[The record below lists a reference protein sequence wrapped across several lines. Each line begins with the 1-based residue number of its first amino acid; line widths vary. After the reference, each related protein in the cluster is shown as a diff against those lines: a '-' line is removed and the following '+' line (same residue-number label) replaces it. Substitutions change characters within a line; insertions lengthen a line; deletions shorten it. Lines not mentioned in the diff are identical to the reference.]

1 MDAWGRGLPQYA
13 ARTRSLTSTTVL
25 NAILM
30 FIDNVKL
37 ALDGCD
43 TLHDTRCTLHAAN
56 HTLNIRRK
64 KNISESLHP
73 TAILMSRKRSSV
85 VAVDAVPS
93 SDDARASASASAAV
107 YLGAPHQ
114 VVVAPAPVLPAVPSA
129 PASASKHP
137 EAPSVPP
144 LIPAEPPVA
153 APLPLAVLPAPA
165 VAPVPPVAP
174 LSPGRNRQLFIASM
188 TPQHMTC
195 DLGDA
200 VVGQGVKHNLIAIV
214 IACFPIQNGPPAR
227 RHIMVRDSHGCTGL
241 TVWHADVHKFP
252 KEILGGVITITRA
265 SVSMYQGKKNLVLS
279 KESTVHM
286 NTVSPSPMA
295 DWWASLARQP
305 PLPLPSAVIAADNSV
320 INVFGVL
327 AFVSNEVK
335 LVNGLT
341 RRVTSVHMV
350 SPTAK
355 FQLRGWDLEDAT
367 LQSFALLTDKIVN
380 VSRVRISSF
389 AEIRVGD
396 FMESPLGTSV
406 VPYHDA
412 ELQQFWD
419 N

>member
-1 MDAWGRGLPQYA
+1 MHSHTHTHTHTHCTTHDARYMQQ
-13 ARTRSLTSTTVL
+13 R
-25 NAILM
+25 
-30 FIDNVKL
+30 
-37 ALDGCD
+37 
-43 TLHDTRCTLHAAN
+43 
-56 HTLNIRRK
+56 IRRK
-64 KNISESLHP
+64 NNNSESWHP
-73 TAILMSRKRSSV
+73 TTILMTRKRSSV
-85 VAVDAVPS
+85 VAFDSEPW

-107 YLGAPHQ
+107 YLGAPHK
-114 VVVAPAPVLPAVPSA
+114 VAVAPAPVLPAVPSA
-129 PASASKHP
+129 PASASQLP

-153 APLPLAVLPAPA
+153 APLPPAVLPAPA

-200 VVGQGVKHNLIAIV
+200 VVGQGVKHNLVAIV

-241 TVWHADVHKFP
+241 TVWNADVHKFP

-279 KESTVHM
+279 KESSVHM

-320 INVFGVL
+320 INVFGIL
-327 AFVSNEVK
+327 AFVTNEVK

-341 RRVTSVHMV
+341 RRVTSVHLV

-355 FQLRGWDLEDAT
+355 FQLRGWDLEDVT
-367 LQSFALLTDKIVN
+367 LESLESLTDKIVN

>member
-1 MDAWGRGLPQYA
+1 
-13 ARTRSLTSTTVL
+13 
-25 NAILM
+25 
-30 FIDNVKL
+30 
-37 ALDGCD
+37 
-43 TLHDTRCTLHAAN
+43 
-56 HTLNIRRK
+56 
-64 KNISESLHP
+64 
-73 TAILMSRKRSSV
+73 
-85 VAVDAVPS
+85 
-93 SDDARASASASAAV
+93 
-107 YLGAPHQ
+107 
-114 VVVAPAPVLPAVPSA
+114 
-129 PASASKHP
+129 
-137 EAPSVPP
+137 
-144 LIPAEPPVA
+144 
-153 APLPLAVLPAPA
+153 
-165 VAPVPPVAP
+165 
-174 LSPGRNRQLFIASM
+174 M

-200 VVGQGVKHNLIAIV
+200 VVGQGVKHNLVAIV

-227 RHIMVRDSHGCTGL
+227 RHIVVRDSHGCTGL
-241 TVWHADVHKFP
+241 TVWNADVHKFP

-279 KESTVHM
+279 KESSVHM

-320 INVFGVL
+320 INVFGIL
-327 AFVSNEVK
+327 AFVTNEVK

-341 RRVTSVHMV
+341 RRVTSVHLV

-367 LQSFALLTDKIVN
+367 LESFESLTDKIVN

-406 VPYHDA
+406 IPYHDA